1 MIVENT
7 GKNRIMIVVD
17 WHADPLG
24 GPAIIDTT
32 ISVQPGEK
40 LDLSYIG
47 LTPVKKNLGRNMKET
62 K

>member
-24 GPAIIDTT
+24 APAIIDST
-32 ISVQPGEK
+32 ISVQPGDK
-40 LDLSYIG
+40 LDLSNIG
-47 LTPVKKNLGRNMKET
+47 LTLVKDSPDRTIK
-62 K
+62 